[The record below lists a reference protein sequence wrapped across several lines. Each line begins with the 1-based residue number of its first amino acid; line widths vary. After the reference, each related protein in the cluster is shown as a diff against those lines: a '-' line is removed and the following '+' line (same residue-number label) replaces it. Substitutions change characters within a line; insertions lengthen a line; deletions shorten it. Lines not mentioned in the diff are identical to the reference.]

1 MVSVD
6 IMIGM
11 IGSGKSTLAKKL
23 AEKNDAV
30 ILSSDKIRK
39 ELVDSGYLPNEYNF
53 KTNQIVYGELRKRFE
68 DFLKVGKNVILDGV
82 NTIKR
87 DQYFKITE
95 KYDCY
100 VTGRV
105 LLTDKEICVQSVKDR
120 EKRDP
125 FIHKIENPE
134 KVASF
139 NEREIRENFPKL
151 EEGFDEIVIYK
162 NNVVESV
169 QRKTK

>member
-1 MVSVD
+1 M
-6 IMIGM
+6 
-11 IGSGKSTLAKKL
+11 
-23 AEKNDAV
+23 
-30 ILSSDKIRK
+30 
-39 ELVDSGYLPNEYNF
+39 
-53 KTNQIVYGELRKRFE
+53 
-68 DFLKVGKNVILDGV
+68 
-82 NTIKR
+82 
-87 DQYFKITE
+87 
-95 KYDCY
+95 
-100 VTGRV
+100 TGRV
-105 LLTDKEICVQSVKDR
+105 LLTDKEICVQRVKDR

>member
-1 MVSVD
+1 M
-6 IMIGM
+6 
-11 IGSGKSTLAKKL
+11 KL
-23 AEKNDAV
+23 Y
-30 ILSSDKIRK
+30 S
-39 ELVDSGYLPNEYNF
+39 F
-53 KTNQIVYGELRKRFE
+53 
-68 DFLKVGKNVILDGV
+68 GKNVILDGV

-105 LLTDKEICVQSVKDR
+105 LLTDKEICVQRVKDR